1 MIRLL
6 MPLPLK
12 SVLAGERIVLPIKE
26 RTEMTSNELAE
37 IDSFAL
43 KAATGD
49 SEAEFVNGL
58 CWFAGYGTPKDYS
71 NAVYWYSKAAS
82 KGHNMAAYNLGACY
96 AAGFGLP
103 KDFSQSVKWFRQA
116 AERGYAPA
124 QFNLGCRYFAGEGV
138 TQSFEVAV
146 DWWRRSAN
154 QGYLYAVINL
164 ADCYLNGSGV
174 LRDEVQAYAMLL
186 TLDPVEH
193 GVERRLS
200 EIRKLLSN
208 LAIEEAQKRAVQ
220 ITSSRATPKRS

>member
-1 MIRLL
+1 MIRVF

-12 SVLAGERIVLPIKE
+12 SVLAGERVVLPIKE
-26 RTEMTSNELAE
+26 RTEMTPNELAE
-37 IDSFAL
+37 IDSFTL

-58 CWFAGYGTPKDYS
+58 CCFAGYGTPKDYS
-71 NAVYWYSKAAS
+71 KAVYWYSKAAS
-82 KGHNMAAYNLGACY
+82 KGHDMAAYNLGACY